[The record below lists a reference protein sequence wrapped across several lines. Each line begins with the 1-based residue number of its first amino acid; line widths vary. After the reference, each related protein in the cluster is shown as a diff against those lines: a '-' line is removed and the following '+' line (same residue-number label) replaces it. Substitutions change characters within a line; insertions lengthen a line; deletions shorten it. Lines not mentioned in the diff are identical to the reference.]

1 MKEVNPTS
9 PQEIILAKD
18 GLVVRPSTF
27 LAGELGVITN
37 KLFQPGDLVFV
48 VTGPITPNRTK
59 HSFQFGPNDH
69 IEPLVGMDGR
79 PGLGYFLNHSCDP
92 NVSIHIVCNNQG
104 RYIQVIAY
112 KEIKA
117 GEEIKVDYATME
129 FETTVSQHPCKC
141 ISPQCRGYIK
151 GYKDLPDEK
160 KDDYI
165 SKGLIPAYLLELDQ
179 KR

>member
-9 PQEIILAKD
+9 AQEIILAKD
-18 GLVVRPSTF
+18 GLVVKPSTF
-27 LAGELGVITN
+27 LEGELGVIAN
-37 KLFQPGDLVFV
+37 KLFQPDDLVFV

-69 IEPLVGMDGR
+69 IEPLAGMDGKL
-79 PGLGYFLNHSCDP
+79 GLGHFLNHSCNP
-92 NVSIHIVCNNQG
+92 NVSIHIVRNDQNP
-104 RYIQVIAY
+104 YIQVIAY

-117 GEEIKVDYATME
+117 GEEVKIDYATME
-129 FETTVSQHPCKC
+129 FETTVSQLPCKC
-141 ISPQCRGYIK
+141 SSPHCRGYIK
-151 GYKDLPDEK
+151 GYKDLPPEK

-165 SKGLIPAYLLELDQ
+165 SKGLIPDYLLELDQ